1 MAQLRWAEHGVRQTA
16 RWHSENGTPTPA
28 RVIVIDDATNAN
40 AALRLVAPDTVLL
53 WRGDFENAKHLL
65 KAMDRRLHARAS
77 RNTPAHDADLGRL
90 FAAHRAERAERAE
103 LLGRVVVALES
114 DYTIQLRR
122 APDVRDACTHAYGP
136 ANTGDAPE
144 ATLVSLSELIGV
156 IGAYQWHRTGIEV
169 PALGA
174 RITPAYG
181 VFTPTRDEYLD
192 LVLEAPFPE
201 SAPHPVVFDIGT
213 GTGVLAALIARRGAR
228 SVLATDINPRAVRCA
243 TANVQQLDLTAHV
256 TVVEADLWPA
266 DPALRADVIVCN
278 PPWLPGA
285 PTSDL
290 ELGIY
295 DPASEVLHRFLD
307 GLADRLTPGGEGWL
321 ILSDLAEILGLRS
334 REEFVSRI
342 AEAGLEVLG
351 THETAPR
358 HTRAR
363 DTSDPLHAARSRER
377 TLLWRLAPRAT
388 HVAASPR

>member
-1 MAQLRWAEHGVRQTA
+1 MAQVRWAEDGVRQTA
-16 RWHSENGTPTPA
+16 RWHSENGTPAPA
-28 RVIVIDDATNAN
+28 RVIVIDDATGAN
-40 AALRLVAPDTVLL
+40 TALRLAQPDTVLL

-65 KAMDRRLHARAS
+65 KAMDRRLQKRESRTASARD
-77 RNTPAHDADLGRL
+77 TDLGAL
-90 FAAHRAERAERAE
+90 FHTHRAERAARAE
-103 LLGRVVVALES
+103 LLGKIVIALES

-122 APDVRDACTHAYGP
+122 APDVRDACAHAYGP
-136 ANTGDAPE
+136 ALTDDSPGT
-144 ATLVSLSELIGV
+144 TLVSLSELVGV
-156 IGAYQWHRTGIEV
+156 IGAYQWHRTGIHVE
-169 PALGA
+169 ALGA

-192 LVLEAPFPE
+192 LVMEAPFPN

-228 SVLATDINPRAVRCA
+228 AVLATDINPRAVHCA
-243 TANVQQLDLTAHV
+243 AENMRKLGVAELV
-256 TVVEADLWPA
+256 SVVEADLWPT
-266 DPALRADVIVCN
+266 DPKLRADVVVCN
-278 PPWLPGA
+278 PPWLPGT

-307 GLADRLTPGGEGWL
+307 GLANRLTPGGEGWL

-334 REEFVSRI
+334 REEFLSRI
-342 AEAGLEVLG
+342 AEAGLEVVG

-358 HTRAR
+358 HSRAS

-377 TLLWRLAPRAT
+377 TLLWRLAPR
-388 HVAASPR
+388 SPR